1 MGFPVSGADKEHA
14 VHSRDG
20 ESAEC
25 SRDSISLGQTKI
37 MPSAPGTGNPL
48 SVRST
53 PSLELR
59 SNVSGSERGSPE
71 NWGLPV
77 LGAEQEQTFVGLA
90 NKSYKVGDLMYIGS
104 RVKN

>member
-1 MGFPVSGADKEHA
+1 MSGADKEHA

-48 SVRST
+48 SAVY
-53 PSLELR
+53 PIPGVE
-59 SNVSGSERGSPE
+59 
-71 NWGLPV
+71 
-77 LGAEQEQTFVGLA
+77 
-90 NKSYKVGDLMYIGS
+90 K
-104 RVKN
+104 